1 MLYSMYVWKSTGW
14 SFKGRDSCLNIWS
27 VITVPHFEVVKK
39 ITLLELD
46 LTVCLLVRSF
56 SSTPRVS
63 FLKSVFIKFVWCVT
77 FFNKFLHV

>member
-1 MLYSMYVWKSTGW
+1 
-14 SFKGRDSCLNIWS
+14 
-27 VITVPHFEVVKK
+27 
-39 ITLLELD
+39 LELD